1 MTDPWILPAHFEDI
15 LPEQGWQFEEMR
27 QEILNVFRGYGYQYI
42 VPSLMEYPA
51 STQAVSGWDLD
62 ELSFR
67 TSDPQTGQNLTLR
80 ADMTLQAARI
90 DSHTLSHQEVNRL
103 CYAASVVHT
112 RPEGLG
118 ATREPHQIGAELFG
132 VADIS
137 ADLEILKVMLDT
149 LAKIS
154 LASLTLD
161 VGHVG
166 IYKGL
171 VEWGKLSPVQ
181 EKAWFLAL
189 QAKDRPQLQSLA
201 QHSPTAVGQILCR
214 LPDWSGD
221 AVVLEEARRLLPP
234 VPQIQQAL
242 SQIEQVVQASQT
254 ALRVNVDLSE
264 LRGYDYHSGL
274 VFAVYQDNFALPV
287 ARGGRYDDIG
297 KFFGHARP
305 ATGFSMDLRYL
316 LGL

>member
-1 MTDPWILPAHFEDI
+1 MTEPWILPSHFEDI
-15 LPEQGWQFEEMR
+15 LPEQGWRFEEIR
-27 QEILNVFRGYGYQYI
+27 QEILTIFRGYGYHYI
-42 VPSLMEYPA
+42 APSLMESQS

-67 TSDPQTGQNLTLR
+67 TSDPQTGQNLSLR

-90 DSHTLSHQEVNRL
+90 DSHTLSHQAINRL
-103 CYAASVVHT
+103 CYAGSVVHT

-132 VADIS
+132 VTDIS
-137 ADLEILKVMLDT
+137 ADLEILKIMLAA

-154 LASLTLD
+154 LSSLTLD

-171 VEWGKLSPVQ
+171 VEWGELSPDQ
-181 EKAWFLAL
+181 EKSWFLAL
-189 QAKDRPQLQSLA
+189 QAKDRPQLKSLA
-201 QHSPTAVGQILCR
+201 QHGPTEVGQILCR

-221 AVVLEEARRLLPP
+221 PSVLEEARRLLPP
-234 VPQIQQAL
+234 VPKIHQAI
-242 SQIEQVVQASQT
+242 SQIEQVVQAHPT
-254 ALRVNVDLSE
+254 LRVNVDLSE
-264 LRGYDYHSGL
+264 LRGYGYHSGL
-274 VFAVYQDNFALPV
+274 VFAVYQDHFALPV